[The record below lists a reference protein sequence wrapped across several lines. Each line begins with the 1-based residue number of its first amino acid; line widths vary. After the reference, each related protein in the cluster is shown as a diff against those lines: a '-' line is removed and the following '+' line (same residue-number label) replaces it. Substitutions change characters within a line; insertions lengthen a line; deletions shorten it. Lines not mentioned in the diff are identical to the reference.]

1 MKTIVLTFCVLFSS
15 ALYSQL
21 NIIPQPAEMNLG
33 KGTHSFKT
41 PLQIVY
47 DEPAKRSAEFLA
59 DYLKRFYNVNSKL
72 TPSSGPGRDAY
83 YIMLITGVAG
93 RKGEYELKIDKH
105 LSISGDEEG
114 VFYGVQTFIQ
124 MLPPHVSNNPVE
136 LPYVTIKDYPRFGY
150 RGMHLD
156 CGRNFMSID
165 FVKKYIDYLAFHKM
179 NYFHWHLTEDQGW
192 RIEIKKYPR
201 LTEVGAWRNGTMIG
215 RYADHNFDSIRYGG
229 YYTQDDIREIV
240 KYAQSRHITVVP
252 EIEMPGHALAALAS
266 Y

>member
-1 MKTIVLTFCVLFSS
+1 MRTFALIISLAFSTII
-15 ALYSQL
+15 YSQL

-59 DYLKRFYNVNSKL
+59 DYLKRFYNVKSKL

-83 YIMLITGVAG
+83 YMMLITGITG

-124 MLPPHVSNNPVE
+124 MLPPHVSNNQVD
-136 LPYVTIKDYPRFGY
+136 LL
-150 RGMHLD
+150 M
-156 CGRNFMSID
+156 
-165 FVKKYIDYLAFHKM
+165 
-179 NYFHWHLTEDQGW
+179 
-192 RIEIKKYPR
+192 
-201 LTEVGAWRNGTMIG
+201 
-215 RYADHNFDSIRYGG
+215 
-229 YYTQDDIREIV
+229 
-240 KYAQSRHITVVP
+240 
-252 EIEMPGHALAALAS
+252 
-266 Y
+266 